1 MVAQVLITFLK
12 VDSYNFSIV
21 IFIKS
26 VSLVDFRIYSFQRK
40 IRCLFYPML
49 SHDLATY
56 S

>member
-21 IFIKS
+21 IYIKS
-26 VSLVDFRIYSFQRK
+26 ASLADFRIYSFQRK